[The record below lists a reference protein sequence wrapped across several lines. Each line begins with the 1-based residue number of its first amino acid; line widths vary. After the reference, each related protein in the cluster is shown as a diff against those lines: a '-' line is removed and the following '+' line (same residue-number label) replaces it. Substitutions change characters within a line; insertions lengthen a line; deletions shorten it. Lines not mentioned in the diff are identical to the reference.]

1 MTTTI
6 KVTTE
11 TRDRLKAQAA
21 AAGVSLGEH
30 LARLADLADRRDR
43 LARLRAVTEKMTP
56 EQWESYAAETGPWES
71 ADLTTPRA
79 R

>member
-1 MTTTI
+1 
-6 KVTTE
+6 VTTQ

-43 LARLRAVTEKMTP
+43 LARLRAVTGEMAS
-56 EQWESYAAETGPWES
+56 EQRESYVAETGPWES
-71 ADLTTPRA
+71 ADLTTPRE